1 MNNGSFSL
9 QVLLTAIAFY
19 NNRKSGRSYVDLLRF
34 LINRLEMLYRG
45 DIISR
50 FLINRLEMLYRGEQ
64 NDQRLVTVGKNFS
77 FVNFV
82 IT

>member
-9 QVLLTAIAFY
+9 QVLLIAIAFY
-19 NNRKSGRSYVDLLRF
+19 NNRKSGRSYVDLVRF
-34 LINRLEMLYRG
+34 LINRLEMFYRG
-45 DIISR
+45 Q
-50 FLINRLEMLYRGEQ
+50 Q